1 MKLTQIMTYKGED
14 QSIILGLRE
23 FPETNRLILICKDE
37 NDYLKTTQNL
47 LDRLKDQEKDIPTNK
62 KRMYQ
67 LIVPP
72 HTRDHHELIRFFR
85 GFIDFISDK
94 GEKIAI
100 NTTSG
105 IQVWKLALYQAALEH
120 REDIEAFYLIQKDT
134 GERKNI
140 RLYPQL
146 KEYELS
152 LIHIIYKKP
161 GISLTE
167 LQKIYFSEFHKGNLT
182 FISRSVKKLINEKL
196 IEEQKYGRN
205 IILHLTSDG
214 RSYAPSDDYKK
225 QYEKLYKKLC

>member
-1 MKLTQIMTYKGED
+1 MKLTQIMTYKGKD
-14 QSIILGLRE
+14 QSIKLGLRE
-23 FPETNRLILICKDE
+23 FPDTSRLILICKDE

-47 LDRLKDQEKDIPTNK
+47 LNKLKDEENDFPENK
-62 KRMYQ
+62 KRKYQ

-72 HTRDHHELIRFFR
+72 DTRDHHELTRFFR
-85 GFIDFISDK
+85 GLIEFISNK

-120 REDIEAFYLIQKDT
+120 REDIEAFYLIQKST

-146 KEYELS
+146 KKYELNM
-152 LIHIIYKKP
+152 IHIIYQNP
-161 GISLTE
+161 DISLTK
-167 LQKIYFSEFHKGNLT
+167 LQKIYFSKFQKGNLT

-196 IEEQKYGRN
+196 IEEKKVGRN
-205 IILHLTSDG
+205 MLLNLTGDG

-225 QYEKLYKKLC
+225 HYEALYNR